1 VGLSLPAALKVK
13 TRRAFVVFLV
23 SASLAALASCGRV
36 GRQTV
41 LSVPPSTTLDN
52 DIYLAEEGG
61 RIRALRP
68 DGSEQWSYSLA
79 EDLERLSGQP
89 SRDIRIDYLAARSGG
104 RVFGLATRL
113 SGRQNGV
120 SILFAL
126 DGSKLLW
133 ERDVPFPAQ
142 GVAPIAIGHDA
153 VYEAGDDGVLYAYAR
168 EDGRPLWQYRVSEAA
183 IGQPTVGGDG
193 TIYVTGP
200 RQNLH
205 AIAPDGSQRWV
216 AGTQK

>member
-1 VGLSLPAALKVK
+1 M
-13 TRRAFVVFLV
+13 
-23 SASLAALASCGRV
+23 
-36 GRQTV
+36 
-41 LSVPPSTTLDN
+41 PPSATLDN

-79 EDLERLSGQP
+79 EDLERLSHTP
-89 SRDIRIDYLAARSGG
+89 SRDIRIDYLAARAGG
-104 RVFGLATRL
+104 KLYGLATRL
-113 SGRQNGV
+113 SGRQAGL

-126 DGSKLLW
+126 DANRLAW
-133 ERDVPFPAQ
+133 EREVTFPEQ
-142 GVAPIAIGHDA
+142 SVAPIAVGPGA

-168 EDGRPLWQYRVSEAA
+168 DDGRTLWQYRVSEAA
-183 IGQPTVGGDG
+183 IGSPTVGGDG

-205 AIAPDGSQRWV
+205 AITPDGKQRWV
-216 AGTQK
+216 SGTQK

>member
-1 VGLSLPAALKVK
+1 MK
-13 TRRAFVVFLV
+13 TRTAFFVITL
-23 SASLAALASCGRV
+23 AAALASCGR
-36 GRQTV
+36 GERRTI
-41 LSVPPSTTLDN
+41 LSVPPSATLDN

-79 EDLERLSGQP
+79 EDLERLTGRP

-104 RVFGLATRL
+104 HVFGLATRL
-113 SGRQNGV
+113 SGRENGV

-126 DGSKLLW
+126 EGSKLLW
-133 ERDVPFPAQ
+133 QREVPYPAQ
-142 GVAPIAIGHDA
+142 AIAPIAIGQAA

-183 IGQPTVGGDG
+183 ISSPTVGRDG

-205 AIAPDGSQRWV
+205 AITPDGKQRWV

>member
-1 VGLSLPAALKVK
+1 VK
-13 TRRAFVVFLV
+13 TRFGFVALLL
-23 SASLAALASCGRV
+23 SASLALASCGRV
-36 GRQTV
+36 ERRTI
-41 LSVPPSTTLDN
+41 LSVPPSATLDN

-79 EDLERLSGQP
+79 EDLERLTNQP

-104 RVFGLATRL
+104 HVFGLATRL
-113 SGRQNGV
+113 SGRENGL

-126 DGSKLLW
+126 EGDKLSW
-133 ERDVPFPAQ
+133 QREVPYPAQ
-142 GVAPIAIGHDA
+142 SVAPIAIGKDA
-153 VYEAGDDGVLYAYAR
+153 VYEAGDDGVLYAFAR
-168 EDGRPLWQYRVSEAA
+168 DDGRSLWQYRVSEAA

-216 AGTQK
+216 SGSQK

>member
-1 VGLSLPAALKVK
+1 MK
-13 TRRAFVVFLV
+13 TRTAFFVIL
-23 SASLAALASCGRV
+23 LAASLASCGR
-36 GRQTV
+36 GERRTI
-41 LSVPPSTTLDN
+41 LSVPPSATLDN

-79 EDLERLSGQP
+79 EDLERLTGQP

-104 RVFGLATRL
+104 HVFGLATRL
-113 SGRQNGV
+113 AGRQIGV

-126 DGSKLLW
+126 EGNHLLW
-133 ERDVPFPAQ
+133 QREAPYPAQ
-142 GVAPIAIGHDA
+142 SVAPIAIGQAA
-153 VYEAGDDGVLYAYAR
+153 VYEAGDDGLLYAYAR
-168 EDGRPLWQYRVSEAA
+168 EDGRPLWQYRVSDGP

-205 AIAPDGSQRWV
+205 AIAPDGRQRWV
-216 AGTQK
+216 VGTQK

>member
-1 VGLSLPAALKVK
+1 VR
-13 TRRAFVVFLV
+13 TRYTLAVLILF
-23 SASLAALASCGRV
+23 ASCACGRV
-36 GRQTV
+36 ERGTV
-41 LSVPPSTTLDN
+41 LSVPPSATLDN

-61 RIRALRP
+61 RVRALRP

-79 EDLERLSGQP
+79 DDLERLTRQP
-89 SRDIRIDYLAARSGG
+89 SRDIRIGYLAARSGG
-104 RVFGLATRL
+104 HVFGLATRL
-113 SGRQNGV
+113 SGRESGV

-126 DGSKLLW
+126 EGGKLSW
-133 ERDVPFPAQ
+133 QREVPYPAQ
-142 GVAPIAIGHDA
+142 SVAPIAIGRDA

-168 EDGRPLWQYRVSEAA
+168 DDGHSLWQYRVSDGA

-205 AIAPDGSQRWV
+205 AVAPDGSQRWV
-216 AGTQK
+216 TGTQK

>member
-1 VGLSLPAALKVK
+1 VK
-13 TRRAFVVFLV
+13 TRHALVVLLF
-23 SASLAALASCGRV
+23 SASLASCGRT

-41 LSVPPSTTLDN
+41 LSVPPSATLDN

-68 DGSEQWSYSLA
+68 DGSEQWSYSLP

-89 SRDIRIDYLAARSGG
+89 SHDIRIDYLAARSGG
-104 RVFGLATRL
+104 HVFGLATRL

-133 ERDVPFPAQ
+133 EREVPFPAQ
-142 GVAPIAIGHDA
+142 GVAPIAIGKDA

-216 AGTQK
+216 AGTRK

>member
-1 VGLSLPAALKVK
+1 MR
-13 TRRAFVVFLV
+13 TRLHFFVAVLA
-23 SASLAALASCGRV
+23 ASLVLASCGRV
-36 GRQTV
+36 ERRTI
-41 LSVPPSTTLDN
+41 LSAPPATTLDN

-79 EDLERLSGQP
+79 DDLERLTNQP

-104 RVFGLATRL
+104 HVFGLATRL
-113 SGRQNGV
+113 AGRESGV

-126 DGSKLLW
+126 EGNKLIW
-133 ERDVPFPAQ
+133 QREVSYPVQ
-142 GVAPIAIGHDA
+142 TVAPIAIGKDA
-153 VYEAGDDGVLYAYAR
+153 VYEACEDGVLYAYAR
-168 EDGRPLWQYRVSEAA
+168 DDGRTLWQYRVSEAA
-183 IGQPTVGGDG
+183 IGSPTVGGDG

-205 AIAPDGSQRWV
+205 AVAPDGTQRWV
-216 AGTQK
+216 TGAQK

>member
-1 VGLSLPAALKVK
+1 MK
-13 TRRAFVVFLV
+13 TRLALAVIIL
-23 SASLAALASCGRV
+23 SASLASCGRG
-36 GRQTV
+36 GRRTI
-41 LSVPPSTTLDN
+41 LSAPPSAALDN

-79 EDLERLSGQP
+79 EDLERLTGQP
-89 SRDIRIDYLAARSGG
+89 SHDIRIDYLAARSAGK
-104 RVFGLATRL
+104 VFGLATRL
-113 SGRQNGV
+113 AGRQNGV

-126 DGSKLLW
+126 DGNKLLW
-133 ERDVPFPAQ
+133 ERDVPYPAQ
-142 GVAPIAIGHDA
+142 AVAPIAVGRDA
-153 VYEAGDDGVLYAYAR
+153 VYEAGDDGVLYAFAR
-168 EDGRPLWQYRVSEAA
+168 GDGRPLWQYRVSEAA

-205 AIAPDGSQRWV
+205 AIAPDGTERWV

>member
-1 VGLSLPAALKVK
+1 VK
-13 TRRAFVVFLV
+13 TRRAFIALLL
-23 SASLAALASCGRV
+23 SAPLALASCGRAE
-36 GRQTV
+36 RRTL
-41 LSVPPSTTLDN
+41 LSVPPSATLDN

-68 DGSEQWSYSLA
+68 NGSEQWSYSLA
-79 EDLERLSGQP
+79 EDLERLTGRP

-104 RVFGLATRL
+104 HVFGLATRL
-113 SGRQNGV
+113 AGKENGV

-126 DGSKLLW
+126 EGNKLLW
-133 ERDVPFPAQ
+133 QREVPYPAQ
-142 GVAPIAIGHDA
+142 AVAPIAIGQSA

-168 EDGRPLWQYRVSEAA
+168 EDGRPLWQYRVSDGA

-205 AIAPDGSQRWV
+205 AVSPDGKQRWV

>member
-1 VGLSLPAALKVK
+1 M
-13 TRRAFVVFLV
+13 RARQVLILLLVVA
-23 SASLAALASCGRV
+23 ASLALAACGR
-36 GRQTV
+36 GERRTI

-79 EDLERLSGQP
+79 DDLERLTGQP
-89 SRDIRIDYLAARSGG
+89 SHDIRIEYLAARSGG
-104 RVFGLATRL
+104 KLFGLATRL
-113 SGRQNGV
+113 AGRQAGA

-126 DGSKLLW
+126 DAGRLLW
-133 ERDVPFPAQ
+133 QREAQFPVQ
-142 GVAPIAIGHDA
+142 GVAPIAVGQAA
-153 VYEAGDDGVLYAYAR
+153 VYEAGNDGTLYAYAR
-168 EDGRPLWQYRVSEAA
+168 DDGRELWRYRVSEAA
-183 IGQPTVGGDG
+183 IGSPTVGGDG

-205 AIAPDGSQRWV
+205 AVSPEGRQRWV
-216 AGTQK
+216 SGTQK

>member
-1 VGLSLPAALKVK
+1 LKVK
-13 TRRAFVVFLV
+13 TRTAFFVIL
-23 SASLAALASCGRV
+23 LAASLASCGR
-36 GRQTV
+36 GERRTI
-41 LSVPPSTTLDN
+41 LSVPPSATLDN

-79 EDLERLSGQP
+79 EDLERLTGQP

-104 RVFGLATRL
+104 HVFGLATRL
-113 SGRQNGV
+113 AGRQIGV

-126 DGSKLLW
+126 EGNHLLW
-133 ERDVPFPAQ
+133 QREAPYPAQ
-142 GVAPIAIGHDA
+142 SVAPIAIGQAA
-153 VYEAGDDGVLYAYAR
+153 VYEAGDDGLLYAYAR
-168 EDGRPLWQYRVSEAA
+168 EDGRPLWQYRVSDGP

-205 AIAPDGSQRWV
+205 AITPDGKQRWV
-216 AGTQK
+216 TTGTQK

>member
-1 VGLSLPAALKVK
+1 VK
-13 TRRAFVVFLV
+13 TRLQLLLALFA
-23 SASLAALASCGRV
+23 ASLALASCGHVER
-36 GRQTV
+36 RTI
-41 LSVPPSTTLDN
+41 LSAPPATTLDN

-79 EDLERLSGQP
+79 EDLERLTGQP

-104 RVFGLATRL
+104 HVFGLATRL
-113 SGRQNGV
+113 AGRENGV

-126 DGSKLLW
+126 EGNKLVW
-133 ERDVPFPAQ
+133 QREVPYPVQ
-142 GVAPIAIGHDA
+142 TVAPIAIGKDA
-153 VYEAGDDGVLYAYAR
+153 VYQAGDDGVLYAYAR
-168 EDGRPLWQYRVSEAA
+168 DDGRPLWQYRVSEAA
-183 IGQPTVGGDG
+183 IGSPTVGGDG

-205 AIAPDGSQRWV
+205 AVSPDGTERWV
-216 AGTQK
+216 TGTQK